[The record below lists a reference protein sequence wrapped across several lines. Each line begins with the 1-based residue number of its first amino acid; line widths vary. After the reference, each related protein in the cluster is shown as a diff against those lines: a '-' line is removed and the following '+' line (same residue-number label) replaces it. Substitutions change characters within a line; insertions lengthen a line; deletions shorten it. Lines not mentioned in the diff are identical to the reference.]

1 MILEFLKPQ
10 LWWILQ
16 ILACVFVYIALVPS
30 RTLGLCWK
38 SYLFYITISIT
49 TCSWMFLKSYEWTRD
64 VLLSKK
70 SSLQILF
77 DLGFNILD
85 EATAR
90 WAAFITRKNL
100 NEGNCE
106 FSFKSDSVTR

>member
-16 ILACVFVYIALVPS
+16 VLACVFVYIALVPS

-49 TCSWMFLKSYEWTRD
+49 TCSWMFLKSFEMAPSFIQPWF
-64 VLLSKK
+64 
-70 SSLQILF
+70 I
-77 DLGFNILD
+77 
-85 EATAR
+85 ATASL
-90 WAAFITRKNL
+90 ALCGFLGSLFYFGEAV
-100 NEGNCE
+100 
-106 FSFKSDSVTR
+106 SVTNYVGAVISLIGAALLII